1 MIRRELRYLY
11 IHRGTLWGTFSFF
24 VLALFCFSLALGPEE
39 KILRRSAPAILWIL
53 VILSTLFSTP
63 LLLKAEAKEGLLDE
77 ILLQPSPPSFYLLAK
92 MGAEWLL
99 VGLPFVTLSV
109 LFSPFFALSTSEVA
123 TLTLT
128 LLIGFPALSALGM
141 VGGLLI
147 VNTRGGGTLLALLL
161 LPFTLPLL
169 LFALSVI
176 EMTQLGLDS
185 SASFCLLTSVS
196 LLLII
201 LSIGAGSWA
210 LRFAV
215 ED

>member
-92 MGAEWLL
+92 MGSEWLL
-99 VGLPFVTLSV
+99 VGRIF
-109 LFSPFFALSTSEVA
+109 
-123 TLTLT
+123 
-128 LLIGFPALSALGM
+128 
-141 VGGLLI
+141 
-147 VNTRGGGTLLALLL
+147 
-161 LPFTLPLL
+161 
-169 LFALSVI
+169 
-176 EMTQLGLDS
+176 
-185 SASFCLLTSVS
+185 
-196 LLLII
+196 
-201 LSIGAGSWA
+201 
-210 LRFAV
+210 
-215 ED
+215 